1 MGAENLKTVQI
12 MLTLLILA
20 LAAIIAALSV
30 AAGILLYV
38 YLKLCQTTQDED
50 GPEDMDNETEDAL

>member
-1 MGAENLKTVQI
+1 

-38 YLKLCQTTQDED
+38 YIKISQTTQDED
-50 GPEDMDNETEDAL
+50 GPEDMDNKTEDTV

>member
-1 MGAENLKTVQI
+1 

-30 AAGILLYV
+30 AAGLLLYV
-38 YLKLCQTTQDED
+38 YLKICQTTQDED
-50 GPEDMDNETEDAL
+50 GPEDMDYNTDER